1 VSAVFVDTSVLITWF
16 HAEGEHEVE
25 AARALLAA
33 HTEGVVEARVLDLAV
48 YELGNVLTRSLRWP
62 PDQVTDQVEDLLLL
76 VGPPV
81 MLDATARADAAA
93 LAAAYRLTYYDA
105 SWAAVARRH
114 EAVLVSADRELLAAG
129 LAVTATAYVAN
140 HEAGGRAPRSAGA
153 LEQP

>member
-1 VSAVFVDTSVLITWF
+1 VTTVFVDTSVLITWF

-62 PDQVTDQVEDLLLL
+62 PDRVIDQVEDLMLL

-81 MLDATARADAAA
+81 VLDAAARADAAA
-93 LAAAYRLTYYDA
+93 LAAAHRLTYYDA

-114 EAVLVSADRELLAAG
+114 RAVLVSADRQLLVAG
-129 LAVTATAYVAN
+129 LAVSAAAYVAD
-140 HEAGGRAPRSAGA
+140 HEAGGRPPPAG
-153 LEQP
+153 